1 MFAKVSLK
9 SFIYD
14 MIDVFCFPTLEVR
27 NIYDRNGIL
36 KWHMYLNLTNTV
48 SCLLFFIF
56 ICKLEC
62 CIKESKSRN
71 LIFEVLKQSKMRK
84 RLDVSHVLWEQFGM
98 RDKSLKKQMGLYKTE
113 STDNANI
120 CAISINPKEYF
131 EKFKTR

>member
-14 MIDVFCFPTLEVR
+14 MIDVLCFPTLEVR

-48 SCLLFFIF
+48 SCLLFFTF

-120 CAISINPKEYF
+120 CAISINLKEYF

>member
-1 MFAKVSLK
+1 MFVKVSLK

-14 MIDVFCFPTLEVR
+14 MIDVLWFPTLEVR

-36 KWHMYLNLTNTV
+36 KWHMYLNLINTV
-48 SCLLFFIF
+48 SCLLSFIF

-84 RLDVSHVLWEQFGM
+84 RLGVSHVLWEQFGM
-98 RDKSLKKQMGLYKTE
+98 RDKSLKKQMGLYKIE

-120 CAISINPKEYF
+120 CPISINPKEYF

>member
-1 MFAKVSLK
+1 
-9 SFIYD
+9 

-27 NIYDRNGIL
+27 NIHDRNGIL

-98 RDKSLKKQMGLYKTE
+98 RDKSLKKQMGLYKIE